1 MSHEATRVVLWVVL
15 AIWGIGGAAGLVL
28 IGLDW
33 LAGALHR
40 RRSSR
45 RSLWF

>member
-1 MSHEATRVVLWVVL
+1 MSEGTRIVLWVVL
-15 AIWGIGGAAGLVL
+15 AVWGVAGALGLVL
-28 IGLDW
+28 YGLDR

-40 RRSSR
+40 RWARR